1 MPVALACALLALAG
15 CSSLENTGAQSYPSG
30 NGQIVEIDPGGRE
43 DAVSLDGEDLD
54 GGDVSLEELRGEVVV
69 VNVWGAWCAPCR
81 KEAPLLTE
89 VAGELTDVAFLGINI
104 RDASTDNAKA
114 FVRTFDLPFP
124 SVYDPKGTALL
135 AFHGQVPPN
144 AIPTTL
150 VLDREGR
157 IAARVLG
164 PLPSA
169 TTLKSLVE
177 KVVAEDG

>member
-1 MPVALACALLALAG
+1 VAVTLACALLAG
-15 CSSLENTGAQSYPSG
+15 CGGLEGTGGESYVSG
-30 NGQIVEIDPGGRE
+30 NGQVTEISPAGRD

-54 GGDVSLEELRGEVVV
+54 GKDLSLESRRGDVVV

-81 KEAPLLTE
+81 KEAPLLT
-89 VAGELTDVAFLGINI
+89 DVANELGDVSFVGINI
-104 RDASTDNAKA
+104 RDASASNARA

-124 SVYDPKGTALL
+124 SIYDPRGTALL
-135 AFHGQVPPN
+135 AFGGQVPPN

-169 TTLKSLVE
+169 TTLKNIIE